1 MKYKLTKEAIEELK
15 AMEFADTPMLYYW
28 GDYGRKISK
37 SLSLQPIA
45 EKLPKP
51 TIKTVEDFKAL
62 KGWEHQWQ
70 YNSPSVWFKPNI
82 TLCKTLEEVSK
93 AKIRQIDMPE
103 NEYLVKDCIEQETKE
118 PISIA
123 DYQAHKDREFEAK
136 VREII
141 KKVLKEEVEE

>member
-15 AMEFADTPMLYYW
+15 AMEFDHPTLVVGSWTKADEIFDLE
-28 GDYGRKISK
+28 
-37 SLSLQPIA
+37 PIA

-51 TIKTVEDFKAL
+51 VLKSIDDFKAL
-62 KGWEHQWQ
+62 KGWEHQFQ
-70 YNSPSVWFKPNI
+70 HNSPSVWFKPNI

-103 NEYLVKDCIEQETKE
+103 NTYLVKDCIEKE
-118 PISIA
+118 IEVG
-123 DYQAHKDREFEAK
+123 DFEAK

-141 KKVLKEEVEE
+141 KKVLKEEAGE